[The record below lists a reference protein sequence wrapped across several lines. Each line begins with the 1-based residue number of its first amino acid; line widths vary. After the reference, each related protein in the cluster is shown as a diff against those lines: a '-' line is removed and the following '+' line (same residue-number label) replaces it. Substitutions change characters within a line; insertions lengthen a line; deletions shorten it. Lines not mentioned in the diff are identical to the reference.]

1 MFARIRCRLGLASP
15 LGGKRARTHA
25 QAVTGDLTW
34 GALALGSPQSLRPR
48 CKAFSKGASPRP
60 NAMPAA
66 SSQKDGLALSPLGA
80 VRILQAC

>member
-1 MFARIRCRLGLASP
+1 M
-15 LGGKRARTHA
+15 HV
-25 QAVTGDLTW
+25 QAITGDSTW

-48 CKAFSKGASPRP
+48 CKAFSKGAGPRP

-66 SSQKDGLALSPLGA
+66 SSQDGLALSPLGA